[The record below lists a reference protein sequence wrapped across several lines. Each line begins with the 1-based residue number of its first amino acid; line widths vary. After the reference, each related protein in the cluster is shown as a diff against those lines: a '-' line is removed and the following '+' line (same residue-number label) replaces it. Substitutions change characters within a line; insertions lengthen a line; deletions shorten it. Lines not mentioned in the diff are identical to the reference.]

1 MAYITDYHIHTIFS
15 DGRAEP
21 EEYIGAAIGKGLSE
35 LGFSEHLTLTEEVD
49 EWSIDVSRLP
59 EYIERIKSLAG
70 HTSDIAIRT
79 GIEAD
84 YFPGKEEE
92 ILQYLEKYPFDYVI
106 GSVHF
111 MGSQTVDLGREF
123 YEGKDVSKIFE
134 DYFELVGMAAASG
147 LFDIIAHP
155 DLVRIY
161 GHKYQGD
168 PILLYR
174 KLAITLKNH
183 DVAFEIN
190 TNGMNKPLKNFY
202 PDPEYLHIFA
212 EEGVPLCINSDSH
225 MPERVAQHFDEAY
238 RLAAAAGFT
247 ETAIFRNR
255 ERFMIPLEK
264 PKGLT
269 IND

>member
-1 MAYITDYHIHTIFS
+1 MAYITDYHIHTCFS
-15 DGRAEP
+15 DGRAAP
-21 EEYIGAAIGKGLSE
+21 EEYIAAARIKGLSE
-35 LGFSEHLTLTEEVD
+35 LGFSEHLTLTD
-49 EWSIDVSRLP
+49 ERDDWSIDLARLP
-59 EYIERIKSLAG
+59 EYVERIRSLAAN
-70 HTSDIAIRT
+70 TPDIAIRT

-92 ILQYLEKYPFDYVI
+92 ILHYLEKYPFDYVI

-111 MGSQTVDLGREF
+111 MGKQTVDLGREF
-123 YEGKDVSKIFE
+123 YEGKDISVLFS
-134 DYFELVGMAAASG
+134 DYFDLVGMAAASG

-155 DLVRIY
+155 DLVRIFGNRY
-161 GHKYQGD
+161 EGD
-168 PILLYR
+168 AEPVYR
-174 KLAITLKNH
+174 KLAKTLKKH

-225 MPERVAQHFDEAY
+225 MPERVAQHFGEAY
-238 RLAAAAGFT
+238 RLAAAEGFK

-255 ERFMIPLEK
+255 ERFMIPLEQ
-264 PKGLT
+264 PQGFT